1 MSLTLASD
9 SSWLTVTKD
18 WDKLPELVAIW
29 TAADGAGHCYCYC
42 SEPPAVSSAVDR
54 YGMCAKRMKV
64 CDWNSTE
71 AVAMRAGFGVRKS
84 LSRWALGYRVPQYTL
99 SLHRSS
105 MQMSLPFSSHLFTSL
120 HISSHSMRNDWVI
133 PSPRSPRSSAG
144 VTTSSLTL
152 PGKVAD
158 WSAAHPTVGMPIMSM
173 RKLYCK
179 PENVT
184 LTCNC
189 IDLHSRHI
197 PRKCNP
203 NWGVKSILMKAMRR
217 TDNGSPGC
225 HMLSYPLH
233 VR

>member
-18 WDKLPELVAIW
+18 WDELPELVAIW

-42 SEPPAVSSAVDR
+42 SEPPAASSAVDR

-84 LSRWALGYRVPQYTL
+84 LSRWALGYRVPQDTL

-120 HISSHSMRNDWVI
+120 HIQWETTESFQVQGVQGVQGAQQV
-133 PSPRSPRSSAG
+133 SPPVLWRC
-144 VTTSSLTL
+144 
-152 PGKVAD
+152 PGK
-158 WSAAHPTVGMPIMSM
+158 WPTGQPPIQQ
-173 RKLYCK
+173 
-179 PENVT
+179 
-184 LTCNC
+184 
-189 IDLHSRHI
+189 
-197 PRKCNP
+197 
-203 NWGVKSILMKAMRR
+203 
-217 TDNGSPGC
+217 
-225 HMLSYPLH
+225 
-233 VR
+233 